1 MGVCFLETWITSIM
15 ADFGYIGIFLLIM
28 VENLFPPIPSEIIL
42 TFGGFMTT
50 VSSLNVV
57 MVIIVATLGSVVGA
71 ILLYKVASY
80 FGKERLT
87 KIVLKHGRI
96 LRLKESDIERAEN
109 FFLKYG
115 SWAVFLC
122 RMIPLIRSLI
132 SIPAGMTQMKMSR
145 FLVLTTAGSLLW
157 NTILIGLGAFLG
169 ESWNE
174 IVVFMDSFSTI
185 IYGIIA
191 VIVVVVLGFFFRVRF
206 KKTLDEE

>member
-1 MGVCFLETWITSIM
+1 MCFLETWITSIM
-15 ADFGYIGIFLLIM
+15 ADFGYIGIFVLIM

-50 VSSLNVV
+50 VTSLNVV

-87 KIVLKHGRI
+87 KIVLKYGRI
-96 LRLKESDIERAEN
+96 LRLKESDIERAES

-132 SIPAGMTQMKMSR
+132 SIPAGMTKMKMSR
-145 FLVLTTAGSLLW
+145 FLILTTAGSLLW
-157 NTILIGLGAFLG
+157 NTVLIGLGAVLG

-185 IYGIIA
+185 IYSVIA
-191 VIVVVVLGFFFRVRF
+191 ILVVVGLGFFFRARF

>member
-1 MGVCFLETWITSIM
+1 METWITSIM

-87 KIVLKHGRI
+87 KIVLKYGRI
-96 LRLKESDIERAEN
+96 LRLKESDIERAES

-132 SIPAGMTQMKMSR
+132 SIPAGMTKMKMSR
-145 FLVLTTAGSLLW
+145 FLILTTAGSLLW
-157 NTILIGLGAFLG
+157 NTVLIGLGALLG
-169 ESWNE
+169 ESWSE
-174 IVVFMDSFSTI
+174 IVIFMDSFSTI
-185 IYGIIA
+185 IYSIIA
-191 VIVVVVLGFFFRVRF
+191 ILVVIGLGFFFRARF

>member
-1 MGVCFLETWITSIM
+1 METWITSIM

-50 VSSLNVV
+50 ISSLNVV

-87 KIVLKHGRI
+87 KIVLKYGRI
-96 LRLKESDIERAEN
+96 LRLKESDIERAES

-132 SIPAGMTQMKMSR
+132 SIPAGMTKMKMSR
-145 FLVLTTAGSLLW
+145 FLILTTAGSLLW
-157 NTILIGLGAFLG
+157 NTVLIGLGALLG
-169 ESWNE
+169 ESWSE
-174 IVVFMDSFSTI
+174 IVIFMDSFSTI
-185 IYGIIA
+185 IYSIIA
-191 VIVVVVLGFFFRVRF
+191 ILVVIGLGFFFRARF

>member
-1 MGVCFLETWITSIM
+1 METWITSIM

-87 KIVLKHGRI
+87 KIVLKYGRI
-96 LRLKESDIERAEN
+96 LRLKESDIERAES

-132 SIPAGMTQMKMSR
+132 SIPAGMTKMKMSR

-157 NTILIGLGAFLG
+157 NTVLIGLGALLG
-169 ESWNE
+169 ESWSE

-185 IYGIIA
+185 IYSIIA
-191 VIVVVVLGFFFRVRF
+191 ILVVIGLGFFFRARF

>member
-1 MGVCFLETWITSIM
+1 METWITSIM
-15 ADFGYIGIFLLIM
+15 ADFGYIGIFVLIM
-28 VENLFPPIPSEIIL
+28 IENLFPPIPSEIIL

-50 VSSLNVV
+50 VTSLNVV

-87 KIVLKHGRI
+87 KIVLKYGRI
-96 LRLKESDIERAEN
+96 LRLKESDVERAEN

-132 SIPAGMTQMKMSR
+132 SIPAGMTKMKMSR
-145 FLVLTTAGSLLW
+145 FLILTTAGSLLW
-157 NTILIGLGAFLG
+157 NTVLIGLGAMLG

-185 IYGIIA
+185 IYSVIA
-191 VIVVVVLGFFFRVRF
+191 ITLVVGLGFFFRARF

>member
-1 MGVCFLETWITSIM
+1 METWITSIM
-15 ADFGYIGIFLLIM
+15 ADFGYIGIFVLIM

-50 VSSLNVV
+50 VTSLNVV

-87 KIVLKHGRI
+87 KIVLKYGRI

-115 SWAVFLC
+115 SCAVFLC

-132 SIPAGMTQMKMSR
+132 SIPAGMTKMKMSK
-145 FLVLTTAGSLLW
+145 FLILTTAGSLLW
-157 NTILIGLGAFLG
+157 NTVLIGLGAMLG
-169 ESWNE
+169 ESWSE

-185 IYGIIA
+185 IYSIIA
-191 VIVVVVLGFFFRVRF
+191 ILVVVGLGFFFRARF

>member
-1 MGVCFLETWITSIM
+1 METWITSIM

-28 VENLFPPIPSEIIL
+28 IENLFPPIPSEIIL

-87 KIVLKHGRI
+87 HIVLKYGRV
-96 LRLKESDIERAEN
+96 LRLKESDIERAES

-132 SIPAGMTQMKMSR
+132 SIPAGMTKMKMSR
-145 FLVLTTAGSLLW
+145 FLILTTAGSLLW
-157 NTILIGLGAFLG
+157 NTVLIGLGALLG
-169 ESWNE
+169 ESWGE
-174 IVVFMDSFSTI
+174 IVVFMDSFSTV
-185 IYGIIA
+185 IYSIIA
-191 VIVVVVLGFFFRVRF
+191 VITLLGLGFFFRARL

>member
-1 MGVCFLETWITSIM
+1 MCFLETWITSIM
-15 ADFGYIGIFLLIM
+15 ADFGYIGIFVLIM

-50 VSSLNVV
+50 VTSLNVV

-87 KIVLKHGRI
+87 KIVLKYGRI
-96 LRLKESDIERAEN
+96 LWLKESDIERAES

-132 SIPAGMTQMKMSR
+132 SIPAGMTKMKMSR
-145 FLVLTTAGSLLW
+145 FLILTTAGSLLW
-157 NTILIGLGAFLG
+157 NTVLIGLGAVLG

-185 IYGIIA
+185 IYSVIA
-191 VIVVVVLGFFFRVRF
+191 ILVVVGLGFFFRARF

>member
-1 MGVCFLETWITSIM
+1 METWITSIM
-15 ADFGYIGIFLLIM
+15 ADFGYIGIFVLIM

-50 VSSLNVV
+50 VTSLNVV
-57 MVIIVATLGSVVGA
+57 IVIIVATLGSVVGA

-87 KIVLKHGRI
+87 KIVLKYGRI
-96 LRLKESDIERAEN
+96 LRLKESDIERAES

-132 SIPAGMTQMKMSR
+132 SIPAGMTKMKMSR
-145 FLVLTTAGSLLW
+145 FLILTTAGSLLW
-157 NTILIGLGAFLG
+157 NTVLIGLGAVLG

-185 IYGIIA
+185 IYSVIA
-191 VIVVVVLGFFFRVRF
+191 ILVVVGLGFFFRARF

>member
-1 MGVCFLETWITSIM
+1 
-15 ADFGYIGIFLLIM
+15 
-28 VENLFPPIPSEIIL
+28 
-42 TFGGFMTT
+42 MTT
-50 VSSLNVV
+50 VTSLNVV

-87 KIVLKHGRI
+87 KIVLKYGRI
-96 LRLKESDIERAEN
+96 LRLKESDIERAES

-132 SIPAGMTQMKMSR
+132 SIPAGMTKMKMSR
-145 FLVLTTAGSLLW
+145 FLILTTAGSLLW
-157 NTILIGLGAFLG
+157 NTVLIGLGAVLG

-185 IYGIIA
+185 IYSVIA
-191 VIVVVVLGFFFRVRF
+191 ILVVVGLGFFFRARF

>member
-1 MGVCFLETWITSIM
+1 METWITSIM
-15 ADFGYIGIFLLIM
+15 ADFGYIGIFVLIM

-50 VSSLNVV
+50 VTSLNVV

-87 KIVLKHGRI
+87 KIVLKYGRI
-96 LRLKESDIERAEN
+96 LRLKESDIERAES

-132 SIPAGMTQMKMSR
+132 SIPAGMTKMKMSR
-145 FLVLTTAGSLLW
+145 FLILTTAGSLLW
-157 NTILIGLGAFLG
+157 NTVLIGLGAVLG

-185 IYGIIA
+185 IYNVIA
-191 VIVVVVLGFFFRVRF
+191 ILVVVGLGYFFRARF

>member
-1 MGVCFLETWITSIM
+1 METWITSIM
-15 ADFGYIGIFLLIM
+15 ADFGYIGIFVLIM

-50 VSSLNVV
+50 VTSLNVV

-87 KIVLKHGRI
+87 KIVLKYGRI

-115 SWAVFLC
+115 SWAVLLC

-132 SIPAGMTQMKMSR
+132 SIPAGMTKMKMSK
-145 FLVLTTAGSLLW
+145 FLILTTAGSLLW
-157 NTILIGLGAFLG
+157 NTVLIGLGAMLG
-169 ESWNE
+169 ESWSE

-185 IYGIIA
+185 IYSIIA
-191 VIVVVVLGFFFRVRF
+191 ILVVVGLGFFFRARF

>member
-1 MGVCFLETWITSIM
+1 METWITSIM

-157 NTILIGLGAFLG
+157 NTVLIGLGAFLG

-191 VIVVVVLGFFFRVRF
+191 VIVVVGLGFFFRARF

>member
-1 MGVCFLETWITSIM
+1 METWITSIM
-15 ADFGYIGIFLLIM
+15 ADFGYIGIFVLIM

-50 VSSLNVV
+50 VTSLNVV

-87 KIVLKHGRI
+87 KIVLKYGRI

-132 SIPAGMTQMKMSR
+132 SIPAGMTKMKMSK
-145 FLVLTTAGSLLW
+145 FLILTTAGSLLW
-157 NTILIGLGAFLG
+157 NTVLIGLGAMLG
-169 ESWNE
+169 ESWSE

-185 IYGIIA
+185 IYSIIA
-191 VIVVVVLGFFFRVRF
+191 ILAVVGLGFFFRARF

>member
-1 MGVCFLETWITSIM
+1 MCFLETWITSIM
-15 ADFGYIGIFLLIM
+15 ANFGYIGIFVLIM

-87 KIVLKHGRI
+87 KIVLKYGRI

-157 NTILIGLGAFLG
+157 NTVLIGLGAFLG

-191 VIVVVVLGFFFRVRF
+191 VIVVVGLGFFFRARF

>member
-1 MGVCFLETWITSIM
+1 METWITSIM
-15 ADFGYIGIFLLIM
+15 ADFGYIGIFILIM

-50 VSSLNVV
+50 VTSLNVV

-87 KIVLKHGRI
+87 KIVLKYGRI

-132 SIPAGMTQMKMSR
+132 SIPAGMTKMKMSR
-145 FLVLTTAGSLLW
+145 FLILTTAGSLLW
-157 NTILIGLGAFLG
+157 NTVLIGLGAMLG
-169 ESWNE
+169 ESWSE

-185 IYGIIA
+185 IYSIIA
-191 VIVVVVLGFFFRVRF
+191 ILVVVGLGFFFRARF

>member
-1 MGVCFLETWITSIM
+1 METWITSIM
-15 ADFGYIGIFLLIM
+15 ADFGYVGIFVLIM

-50 VSSLNVV
+50 VTSLNVV

-87 KIVLKHGRI
+87 KIVLKYGRI

-132 SIPAGMTQMKMSR
+132 SIPAGMTKMKMSK
-145 FLVLTTAGSLLW
+145 FLILTTAGSLLW
-157 NTILIGLGAFLG
+157 NTVLIGLGAMLG
-169 ESWNE
+169 ESWSE

-185 IYGIIA
+185 IYSIIA
-191 VIVVVVLGFFFRVRF
+191 ILVVVGLGFFFRARF

>member
-1 MGVCFLETWITSIM
+1 METWITSIM
-15 ADFGYIGIFLLIM
+15 ADFGYIGIFVLIM

-50 VSSLNVV
+50 VTSLNVM

-87 KIVLKHGRI
+87 KIVLKYGRI

-132 SIPAGMTQMKMSR
+132 SIPAGMTKMKMSK
-145 FLVLTTAGSLLW
+145 FLILTTAGSLLW
-157 NTILIGLGAFLG
+157 NTVLIGLGAMLG
-169 ESWNE
+169 ESWSE

-185 IYGIIA
+185 IYSIIA
-191 VIVVVVLGFFFRVRF
+191 ILVVVGLGFFFRARF

>member
-1 MGVCFLETWITSIM
+1 METWITSIM

-87 KIVLKHGRI
+87 KIVLKYGRI
-96 LRLKESDIERAEN
+96 LRLKESDIERAES

-132 SIPAGMTQMKMSR
+132 SIPAGMTKMKMSR

-157 NTILIGLGAFLG
+157 NTVLIGLGVLLG

-185 IYGIIA
+185 IYSIIA
-191 VIVVVVLGFFFRVRF
+191 GLLIVGLAFFIRARF

>member
-1 MGVCFLETWITSIM
+1 METWITSII
-15 ADFGYIGIFLLIM
+15 ADFGYIGIFVLIM

-50 VSSLNVV
+50 VTSLNVV

-87 KIVLKHGRI
+87 KIVLKYGRI

-132 SIPAGMTQMKMSR
+132 SIPAGMTKMKMSK
-145 FLVLTTAGSLLW
+145 FLILTTAGSLLW
-157 NTILIGLGAFLG
+157 NTVLIGLGAMLG
-169 ESWNE
+169 ESWSE

-185 IYGIIA
+185 IYSIIA
-191 VIVVVVLGFFFRVRF
+191 ILVVVGLGFFFRARF

>member
-1 MGVCFLETWITSIM
+1 METWITSIM
-15 ADFGYIGIFLLIM
+15 ADFGYIGIFILIM

-50 VSSLNVV
+50 VTSLNVV

-87 KIVLKHGRI
+87 KIVLKYGRI

-132 SIPAGMTQMKMSR
+132 SIPAGMTKMKMSK
-145 FLVLTTAGSLLW
+145 FLILTTAGSLLW
-157 NTILIGLGAFLG
+157 NTVLIGLGAMLG
-169 ESWNE
+169 ESWSE

-185 IYGIIA
+185 IYSIIA
-191 VIVVVVLGFFFRVRF
+191 ILVVVGLGFFFRVRF

>member
-1 MGVCFLETWITSIM
+1 METWITSIM
-15 ADFGYIGIFLLIM
+15 ADFGYIGIFVLIM

-50 VSSLNVV
+50 VTSLNVV

-87 KIVLKHGRI
+87 KIVLKYGRI

-132 SIPAGMTQMKMSR
+132 SIPAGMTKMKMSK
-145 FLVLTTAGSLLW
+145 FLFLTTAGSLLW
-157 NTILIGLGAFLG
+157 NTVLIGLGAMLG
-169 ESWNE
+169 ESWSE

-185 IYGIIA
+185 IYSIIA
-191 VIVVVVLGFFFRVRF
+191 ILVVVGLGFFFRARF

>member
-87 KIVLKHGRI
+87 KIVLKYGRI

-157 NTILIGLGAFLG
+157 NTVLIGLGAFLG

-174 IVVFMDSFSTI
+174 IVVFMDNFSTI

-191 VIVVVVLGFFFRVRF
+191 VIVVVGLGFFFRARF

>member
-1 MGVCFLETWITSIM
+1 METWITSIM
-15 ADFGYIGIFLLIM
+15 ADFGYIGIFVLIM

-50 VSSLNVV
+50 VTSLNVV

-71 ILLYKVASY
+71 IILYKVASY

-87 KIVLKHGRI
+87 KIVLKYGRI
-96 LRLKESDIERAEN
+96 LRLKESDIERAES

-132 SIPAGMTQMKMSR
+132 SIPAGMTKMKMSR
-145 FLVLTTAGSLLW
+145 FLILTTAGSLLW
-157 NTILIGLGAFLG
+157 NTVLIGLGAVLG

-185 IYGIIA
+185 IYSVIA
-191 VIVVVVLGFFFRVRF
+191 ILVVVGLGFFFRARF

>member
-1 MGVCFLETWITSIM
+1 METWITSIM
-15 ADFGYIGIFLLIM
+15 ADFGYIGIFVLIM

-50 VSSLNVV
+50 VTSLNVV

-87 KIVLKHGRI
+87 KIVLKYGRI

-132 SIPAGMTQMKMSR
+132 SIPAGMTKMKMSK
-145 FLVLTTAGSLLW
+145 FLILTTAGSLLW
-157 NTILIGLGAFLG
+157 NTVLIGLGAMLG
-169 ESWNE
+169 ESWSE

-191 VIVVVVLGFFFRVRF
+191 ILVVVGLGFFFRARF

>member
-1 MGVCFLETWITSIM
+1 METWITSIM
-15 ADFGYIGIFLLIM
+15 ADFGYIGIFVLIM

-50 VSSLNVV
+50 VTSLNVV

-87 KIVLKHGRI
+87 KIVLKYGRI

-109 FFLKYG
+109 YFLKYG

-132 SIPAGMTQMKMSR
+132 SIPAGMTKMKMSR
-145 FLVLTTAGSLLW
+145 FLILTTAGSLLW
-157 NTILIGLGAFLG
+157 NTVLIGLGAMLG
-169 ESWNE
+169 ESWSE

-185 IYGIIA
+185 IYSIIA
-191 VIVVVVLGFFFRVRF
+191 ILVVVGLGFFFRARF

>member
-1 MGVCFLETWITSIM
+1 METWITSIM
-15 ADFGYIGIFLLIM
+15 ADFGYIGIFVLIM

-50 VSSLNVV
+50 VTSLNVV

-87 KIVLKHGRI
+87 KIVLKYGRI
-96 LRLKESDIERAEN
+96 LRLKESDIERAES

-132 SIPAGMTQMKMSR
+132 SIPAGMTKMKMSR
-145 FLVLTTAGSLLW
+145 FLILTTAGSLLW
-157 NTILIGLGAFLG
+157 NTVLIGLGAVLG

-185 IYGIIA
+185 IYSVIA
-191 VIVVVVLGFFFRVRF
+191 ILVVVGLGCFFRARF

>member
-1 MGVCFLETWITSIM
+1 METWITSIM
-15 ADFGYIGIFLLIM
+15 ADFGYIGIFVLIM

-50 VSSLNVV
+50 VTSLNVV

-87 KIVLKHGRI
+87 NIVLKYGRV
-96 LRLKESDIERAEN
+96 LRLKESDIERAES

-132 SIPAGMTQMKMSR
+132 SIPAGMTKMKMSK
-145 FLVLTTAGSLLW
+145 FLILTTAGSLLW
-157 NTILIGLGAFLG
+157 NTVLIGLGAMLG
-169 ESWNE
+169 ESWSE

-185 IYGIIA
+185 IYSIIA
-191 VIVVVVLGFFFRVRF
+191 ILVVVGLGFFFRARF

>member
-1 MGVCFLETWITSIM
+1 METWITSIM
-15 ADFGYIGIFLLIM
+15 ADFGYIGIFILIM

-50 VSSLNVV
+50 VTSLNVV

-87 KIVLKHGRI
+87 KIVLKYGRI

-132 SIPAGMTQMKMSR
+132 SIPAGMTKMKMSK
-145 FLVLTTAGSLLW
+145 FLILTTAGSLLW
-157 NTILIGLGAFLG
+157 NTVLIGLGAMLG
-169 ESWNE
+169 ESWSE
-174 IVVFMDSFSTI
+174 IVVLMDSFSTI
-185 IYGIIA
+185 IYSIIA
-191 VIVVVVLGFFFRVRF
+191 ILVVVGLGFFFRARF

>member
-1 MGVCFLETWITSIM
+1 METWITGIM
-15 ADFGYIGIFLLIM
+15 ADFGYIGIFVLIM

-50 VSSLNVV
+50 VTSLNVV

-87 KIVLKHGRI
+87 KIVLKYGRI

-132 SIPAGMTQMKMSR
+132 SIPAGMTKMKMSR
-145 FLVLTTAGSLLW
+145 FLILTTAGSLLW
-157 NTILIGLGAFLG
+157 NTVLIGLGAMLG
-169 ESWNE
+169 ESWSE

-185 IYGIIA
+185 IYSIIA
-191 VIVVVVLGFFFRVRF
+191 ILVVVGLGFFFRARF

>member
-1 MGVCFLETWITSIM
+1 METWITGIM

-87 KIVLKHGRI
+87 KIVLKYGRI
-96 LRLKESDIERAEN
+96 LRLKESDIERAES

-132 SIPAGMTQMKMSR
+132 SIPAGMTKMKMSR
-145 FLVLTTAGSLLW
+145 FLVLTTAGGLLW
-157 NTILIGLGAFLG
+157 NTVLIGLGALLG

-185 IYGIIA
+185 IYSIIA
-191 VIVVVVLGFFFRVRF
+191 GLLIVGLAFFIRARF

>member
-1 MGVCFLETWITSIM
+1 M
-15 ADFGYIGIFLLIM
+15 ADFGYIGIFILIM

-50 VSSLNVV
+50 VTSLNVV

-87 KIVLKHGRI
+87 KIVLKYGRI

-132 SIPAGMTQMKMSR
+132 SIPAGMTKMKMSK
-145 FLVLTTAGSLLW
+145 FLILTTAGSLLW
-157 NTILIGLGAFLG
+157 NTVLIGLGAMLG
-169 ESWNE
+169 ESWSE

-185 IYGIIA
+185 IYSIIA
-191 VIVVVVLGFFFRVRF
+191 ILVVVGLGFFFRARF

>member
-1 MGVCFLETWITSIM
+1 METWITNIM
-15 ADFGYIGIFLLIM
+15 ADFGYIGIFVLIM
-28 VENLFPPIPSEIIL
+28 IENLFPPIPSEIIL

-50 VSSLNVV
+50 VTSLNVV

-87 KIVLKHGRI
+87 KIVLKYGRI

-132 SIPAGMTQMKMSR
+132 SIPAGMTKMKMSR
-145 FLVLTTAGSLLW
+145 FLILTTAGSLLW
-157 NTILIGLGAFLG
+157 NTVLIGLGAMLG

-185 IYGIIA
+185 IYSVIA
-191 VIVVVVLGFFFRVRF
+191 ITLVVGLGFFFRARF

>member
-1 MGVCFLETWITSIM
+1 METWITSIM

-57 MVIIVATLGSVVGA
+57 IVIIVATLGSVVGA

-87 KIVLKHGRI
+87 KIVLKYGRI
-96 LRLKESDIERAEN
+96 LRLKESDIERAES

-132 SIPAGMTQMKMSR
+132 SIPAGMTKMKMSR

-157 NTILIGLGAFLG
+157 NTVLIGLGALLG

-185 IYGIIA
+185 IYSIIA
-191 VIVVVVLGFFFRVRF
+191 GLLIVGLAFFIRARF

>member
-1 MGVCFLETWITSIM
+1 METWITSIM
-15 ADFGYIGIFLLIM
+15 ADFGYIGIFILIM

-50 VSSLNVV
+50 VTSLNVM

-87 KIVLKHGRI
+87 KIVLKYGRI

-132 SIPAGMTQMKMSR
+132 SIPAGMTKMKMSK
-145 FLVLTTAGSLLW
+145 FLILTTAGSLLW
-157 NTILIGLGAFLG
+157 NTVLIGLGAMLG
-169 ESWNE
+169 ESWIE

-185 IYGIIA
+185 IYSIIA
-191 VIVVVVLGFFFRVRF
+191 ILVVVGLGFFFRARF

>member
-1 MGVCFLETWITSIM
+1 METWITSIM
-15 ADFGYIGIFLLIM
+15 ADFGYIGIFVLIM
-28 VENLFPPIPSEIIL
+28 IENLFPPIPSEIIL

-50 VSSLNVV
+50 VTSLNVV

-87 KIVLKHGRI
+87 KIVLKYGRI
-96 LRLKESDIERAEN
+96 LRLKESDVERAEN

-132 SIPAGMTQMKMSR
+132 SIPAGMTKMKMSR
-145 FLVLTTAGSLLW
+145 FLILTTAGSLLW
-157 NTILIGLGAFLG
+157 NTVLIGLGAILG

-185 IYGIIA
+185 IYSVIA
-191 VIVVVVLGFFFRVRF
+191 ITLVVGLGFFFRARF

>member
-1 MGVCFLETWITSIM
+1 METWITGIM

-87 KIVLKHGRI
+87 KIVLKYGRI
-96 LRLKESDIERAEN
+96 LRLKESDIERAES

-132 SIPAGMTQMKMSR
+132 SIPAGMTKMKMSR

-157 NTILIGLGAFLG
+157 NTVLIGLGALLG

-174 IVVFMDSFSTI
+174 IVVFMESFSTI
-185 IYGIIA
+185 IYSIIA
-191 VIVVVVLGFFFRVRF
+191 GLLIVGLAFFIRARF

>member
-1 MGVCFLETWITSIM
+1 MCFLETWITSIM
-15 ADFGYIGIFLLIM
+15 ADFGYIGIFVLIM

-50 VSSLNVV
+50 VTSLNVV

-87 KIVLKHGRI
+87 KIVLKYGRI
-96 LRLKESDIERAEN
+96 LRLKEADIERAES

-132 SIPAGMTQMKMSR
+132 SIPAGMTKMKMSR
-145 FLVLTTAGSLLW
+145 FLILTTAGSLLW
-157 NTILIGLGAFLG
+157 NTVLIGLGAMLG
-169 ESWNE
+169 ESWSE

-185 IYGIIA
+185 IYSIIA
-191 VIVVVVLGFFFRVRF
+191 ILVVVGLGFFFRARF

>member
-87 KIVLKHGRI
+87 KIVLKYGRI

-157 NTILIGLGAFLG
+157 NTVLIGLGAFLG

-191 VIVVVVLGFFFRVRF
+191 VIVVVVLGFFFRARF

>member
-1 MGVCFLETWITSIM
+1 METWITSIM

-50 VSSLNVV
+50 ISSLNVV

-87 KIVLKHGRI
+87 KIVLKYGRI
-96 LRLKESDIERAEN
+96 LRLKESDIERAES

-132 SIPAGMTQMKMSR
+132 SIPAGMTKMKMSR
-145 FLVLTTAGSLLW
+145 FLILTTAGSLLW
-157 NTILIGLGAFLG
+157 NTVLIGLGALLG
-169 ESWNE
+169 ESWSE

-185 IYGIIA
+185 IYSIIA
-191 VIVVVVLGFFFRVRF
+191 ILVVIGLGFFFRARF